1 MDTERM
7 RFIRI
12 DCDME
17 NEVDIPINDKSIIVT
32 SQYIGSRNMCNAE
45 GIRLREEKAIQQG
58 QDFLKANPT
67 FGDTVYDATGELNE
81 IAATKAATKRKST
94 KSSVAKSST
103 KSKSAKSSVAKSST
117 PSMMNYIVTSSNGK
131 NKKNSRTNSAKSA
144 GTNNA
149 KSAIQYKKMTGKK
162 DDPKLTTFFQAKGST
177 SAKSVSVKRSSSNEG
192 VINLTNDSPMKPASK
207 KSKHKAF
214 KQASS
219 KE

>member
-1 MDTERM
+1 
-7 RFIRI
+7 
-12 DCDME
+12 
-17 NEVDIPINDKSIIVT
+17 
-32 SQYIGSRNMCNAE
+32 
-45 GIRLREEKAIQQG
+45 
-58 QDFLKANPT
+58 
-67 FGDTVYDATGELNE
+67 
-81 IAATKAATKRKST
+81 
-94 KSSVAKSST
+94 
-103 KSKSAKSSVAKSST
+103 
-117 PSMMNYIVTSSNGK
+117 MNYIVTSSNGK

-219 KE
+219 KECIELLEESSDEDFPIQAKKKENLNNSPRKANTKTETECDGEESDSDSEFEFNLDNDMLWVWQQFAHTRWESISSIVT